1 MTRQRSLVLGG
12 AGFVGSHLCDRLI
25 ARGAEVF
32 AMDNLQTGRL
42 ENVEHLR
49 KHAHFTFIEHDVCEP
64 FHLPVDRIYNLASPA
79 SPPQYQVDPVKTTL
93 TNVLGALHALRLGT
107 RSGARVFQA
116 STSEVY
122 GDPEV
127 HPQPESYRGA
137 VNPIGPRACYDEG
150 KRCAESLM
158 MDFARSHGAEIR
170 IARIFNTYGPRM
182 DPHDGRIVSNF
193 IMQALRGEDL
203 TIYGDGTQTR
213 SFCYVD
219 DLIDGITALM
229 EHPTFSE
236 PVNLGNPDEFSV
248 LELAEMVRGLIDTPS
263 SIVFRPLPTDDP
275 KMRKP
280 VTTRAEKL
288 LGFVPKVPL
297 RTGLERTIAYFET
310 QLDPKAGIV
319 SSPSLIT
326 VRRPPSSKTAKSSV
340 TGAFNGSGKH

>member
-1 MTRQRSLVLGG
+1 MTKQRSLVLGG

-25 ARGAEVF
+25 ARGSEVY

-49 KHAHFTFIEHDVCEP
+49 KHPRFTFIEHDVCEP
-64 FHLPVDRIYNLASPA
+64 FHLPVDRIYNLACPA
-79 SPPQYQVDPVKTTL
+79 SPSQYQADPVKTTL
-93 TNVLGALHALRLGT
+93 TNVLGALHALRLAT
-107 RSGARVFQA
+107 RSRARVFQA

-182 DPHDGRIVSNF
+182 DPNDGRIVSNF

-203 TIYGDGTQTR
+203 TVYGDGTQTR

-219 DLIDGITALM
+219 DLIDGIVALM
-229 EHPTFSE
+229 EHPSFSE
-236 PVNLGNPDEFSV
+236 PVNLGNPEEFSV
-248 LELAEMVRGLIDTPS
+248 LELAELVRDLIETPS

-280 VTTRAEKL
+280 ITARAEKL
-288 LGFVPKVPL
+288 LGFVPKVHL

-310 QLDPKAGIV
+310 QLDPKAGIA
-319 SSPSLIT
+319 SAPSLISA
-326 VRRPPSSKTAKSSV
+326 RRPPPRSKTTS
-340 TGAFNGSGKH
+340 TGALNGSGRR

>member
-1 MTRQRSLVLGG
+1 
-12 AGFVGSHLCDRLI
+12 
-25 ARGAEVF
+25 
-32 AMDNLQTGRL
+32 
-42 ENVEHLR
+42 
-49 KHAHFTFIEHDVCEP
+49 
-64 FHLPVDRIYNLASPA
+64 
-79 SPPQYQVDPVKTTL
+79 
-93 TNVLGALHALRLGT
+93 
-107 RSGARVFQA
+107 
-116 STSEVY
+116 
-122 GDPEV
+122 
-127 HPQPESYRGA
+127 
-137 VNPIGPRACYDEG
+137 
-150 KRCAESLM
+150 

-182 DPHDGRIVSNF
+182 DPNDGRIVSNF

-219 DLIDGITALM
+219 DLIDGIIALM

-248 LELAEMVRGLIDTPS
+248 LELAEMVRDLIETPS

-275 KMRKP
+275 KMRRP
-280 VTTRAEKL
+280 ATARAEKL
-288 LGFVPKVPL
+288 LGFVPKVHL

-326 VRRPPSSKTAKSSV
+326 ARRPPSTKTAKSTG

>member
-1 MTRQRSLVLGG
+1 
-12 AGFVGSHLCDRLI
+12 LI

-49 KHAHFTFIEHDVCEP
+49 KHPRFTFIEHDVCEP

-182 DPHDGRIVSNF
+182 DPNDGRIVSNF

-219 DLIDGITALM
+219 DLIDGIIALM

-248 LELAEMVRGLIDTPS
+248 LELAEMVRDLIETPS

-275 KMRKP
+275 KMRRP
-280 VTTRAEKL
+280 ATARAEKL
-288 LGFVPKVPL
+288 LGFVPKVHL

-326 VRRPPSSKTAKSSV
+326 ARRPPSTKTAKSTG